1 MFVNFCLDLKNCC
14 LLPFPFSIFLKNHES
29 NYLDHLIT
37 QMSMLD
43 LYDWL
48 EVNFCSLSLSLSLSL
63 SHTHTHMLGL
73 VAKTNL
79 NPVTGW

>member
-1 MFVNFCLDLKNCC
+1 
-14 LLPFPFSIFLKNHES
+14 
-29 NYLDHLIT
+29 
-37 QMSMLD
+37 MSMLD

-48 EVNFCSLSLSLSLSL
+48 EVNVCSLSLSLSL

>member
-1 MFVNFCLDLKNCC
+1 
-14 LLPFPFSIFLKNHES
+14 
-29 NYLDHLIT
+29 
-37 QMSMLD
+37 MSMLD

-48 EVNFCSLSLSLSLSL
+48 EVNVFSLSLSLSLSL